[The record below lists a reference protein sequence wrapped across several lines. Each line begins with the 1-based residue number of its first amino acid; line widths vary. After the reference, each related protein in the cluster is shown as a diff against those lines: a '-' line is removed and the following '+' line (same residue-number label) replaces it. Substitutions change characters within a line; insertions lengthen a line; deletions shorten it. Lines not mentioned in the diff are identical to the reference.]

1 MKLCVSLFEDMGCT
15 LIDISFISVHDTQK
29 TSVINSLYPD
39 SRQNPINQSITS
51 MEQRRGRGEILSVNC
66 ALKSMQIQCGFGTCF
81 DFIPV
86 NLCSKFCL
94 RLETIRGRR
103 IATNDHFPIA
113 IGKFIIIFFLSVYLK
128 FVWKVLKTIW
138 KWEKNRHKSQT
149 KRKLRHRNNVSFSK
163 YMYNSNKNQL

>member
-39 SRQNPINQSITS
+39 SRQNPINQSIMS

-103 IATNDHFPIA
+103 IATKDHFPIA
-113 IGKFIIIFFLSVYLK
+113 IGKFIIIYFWSVYLK
-128 FVWKVLKTIW
+128 FVWKVLKQFGNGKKIA
-138 KWEKNRHKSQT
+138 T
-149 KRKLRHRNNVSFSK
+149 KARQSAKFGIAT
-163 YMYNSNKNQL
+163 M

>member
-66 ALKSMQIQCGFGTCF
+66 ALKSMQI
-81 DFIPV
+81 
-86 NLCSKFCL
+86 
-94 RLETIRGRR
+94 
-103 IATNDHFPIA
+103 
-113 IGKFIIIFFLSVYLK
+113 
-128 FVWKVLKTIW
+128 
-138 KWEKNRHKSQT
+138 
-149 KRKLRHRNNVSFSK
+149 
-163 YMYNSNKNQL
+163 

>member
-15 LIDISFISVHDTQK
+15 LIYISFISVHDTQK

-39 SRQNPINQSITS
+39 SRQNPINQSIMS

-103 IATNDHFPIA
+103 IATNGHFPIA
-113 IGKFIIIFFLSVYLK
+113 IGKFIIVFFERVFKICVESTKNNLEMGKKSPQKLDKAQNSASQQCK
-128 FVWKVLKTIW
+128 FFKV
-138 KWEKNRHKSQT
+138 H
-149 KRKLRHRNNVSFSK
+149 V
-163 YMYNSNKNQL
+163 